1 MASSPLYNREPR
13 WQASRICRKK
23 APVKLQPWLLG
34 RGSLTSELL
43 KASDNNVQ
51 VKILSQSVT
60 SVYPS
65 EAGLL
70 GLKSRRH
77 ALIREVVLFG
87 CEHPW
92 VFARS
97 VLPLSTLSGRL
108 RALRKL
114 DNRPLG
120 HHLFSYTSMY
130 RGAIEIASVGDQ
142 HCYLPATY
150 QTIEQPLWAR
160 RSLFYLDSKP
170 LLVSEVFL
178 NSFCPNG
185 HAITQG

>member
-1 MASSPLYNREPR
+1 MASSLFYNREPR
-13 WQASRICRKK
+13 WHASRISRKQ
-23 APVKLQPWLLG
+23 APLKLQPWLLG

-43 KASDNNVQ
+43 KASSNKVQ
-51 VKILSQSVT
+51 VKILSQTVA

-65 EAGLL
+65 EARLL

-77 ALIREVVLFG
+77 ALIREVVLYG
-87 CEHPW
+87 CDQPW

-97 VLPLSTLSGRL
+97 VLPLTTLSGRL

-130 RGAIEIASVGDQ
+130 RGPIEIARVSSQ
-142 HCYLPATY
+142 HRYLPGTY
-150 QTIEQPLWAR
+150 QTTEQPLWAR

-185 HAITQG
+185 HSITQG

>member
-1 MASSPLYNREPR
+1 MASSLLYNREPR
-13 WQASRICRKK
+13 WQTARIARHH

-43 KASDNNVQ
+43 KASGGAVQ
-51 VKILSQSVT
+51 VKILSQSIAH
-60 SVYPS
+60 VYPS
-65 EAGLL
+65 EAKLL
-70 GLKSRRH
+70 GLKPRQQ
-77 ALIREVVLFG
+77 ALIREVVLCG
-87 CEHPW
+87 AEQPW

-120 HHLFSYTSMY
+120 HHLFSFASMR
-130 RGAIEIASVGDQ
+130 RGPIELAELNSQ
-142 HCYLPATY
+142 QQYLPAQY
-150 QTIEQPLWAR
+150 IGDQQPLWAR
-160 RSLFYLDSKP
+160 RSVFFLDHKP

-178 NSFCPNG
+178 NSFCPYG
-185 HAITQG
+185 HFITQG